1 MSHRQSDKGR
11 DKARAGASLVVE
23 ARLLDAGASAPK
35 PGIVYIVSLMQYE
48 VLGIVHGEYP
58 HSSIFVAH
66 HLPDLGAAGFRVG
79 TRHRLYLTKQ
89 FPEHASILDAF
100 QTELSK
106 SSRFFACCMRFSNLT
121 RYEARHVTDDRERS
135 KGECA

>member
-106 SSRFFACCMRFSNLT
+106 SSRFFCLL
-121 RYEARHVTDDRERS
+121 YEILEPNPV
-135 KGECA
+135 